1 MFSCFYHKIGLTLQ
15 SKKYMIEIMKK
26 TIILILLSVFGMSLA
41 YPRHI
46 SFKQRE
52 YAFQH
57 RRARVPS
64 MVRVS
69 ADYEDGK
76 ITLDVTGHTG
86 NVQIY
91 VSDSQGN
98 VVGYTISPIVN
109 GGAVTLDIG
118 NLKEGYYTLDVVL
131 GNATY
136 VGQFDA

>member
-1 MFSCFYHKIGLTLQ
+1 
-15 SKKYMIEIMKK
+15 MIEIMKK

-76 ITLDVTGHTG
+76 ITLDVTGYTG

-136 VGQFDA
+136 VGQFDP

>member
-1 MFSCFYHKIGLTLQ
+1 
-15 SKKYMIEIMKK
+15 MIEKMKK
-26 TIILILLSVFGMSLA
+26 TIILILLSVFGMSFA

-64 MVRVS
+64 FTRVS

-76 ITLDVTGHTG
+76 ITLDVTGYTG
-86 NVQIY
+86 NVQVY

-98 VVGYTISPIVN
+98 VVGYTMSTIVN

-131 GNATY
+131 DNAAY

>member
-1 MFSCFYHKIGLTLQ
+1 
-15 SKKYMIEIMKK
+15 MIEIMKK

-76 ITLDVTGHTG
+76 ITLDVTGYTG

>member
-1 MFSCFYHKIGLTLQ
+1 
-15 SKKYMIEIMKK
+15 MKK
-26 TIILILLSVFGMSLA
+26 KILILFLLLASGMMPAMSRPIMIRA
-41 YPRHI
+41 R
-46 SFKQRE
+46 ST
-52 YAFQH
+52 FQH
-57 RRARVPS
+57 RRLRAPS
-64 MVRVS
+64 ATRVS
-69 ADYEDGK
+69 ADYENGK
-76 ITLDVTGHTG
+76 LTLNVSAYTG

-98 VVGYTISPIVN
+98 VVGYTISSIVN

>member
-1 MFSCFYHKIGLTLQ
+1 
-15 SKKYMIEIMKK
+15 MKK
-26 TIILILLSVFGMSLA
+26 TIILILLSVFGMSFA

-64 MVRVS
+64 FTRVS

-76 ITLDVTGHTG
+76 ITLDVTGYTG
-86 NVQIY
+86 NVQVY

-98 VVGYTISPIVN
+98 VVEYTMASIVN
-109 GGAVTLDIG
+109 GGIVTLDLGVIE
-118 NLKEGYYTLDVVL
+118 EGSYTLDVVL

>member
-1 MFSCFYHKIGLTLQ
+1 MQ
-15 SKKYMIEIMKK
+15 PKKYMIEIMKK
-26 TIILILLSVFGMSLA
+26 TIILILLSVFGMSFA

-76 ITLDVTGHTG
+76 ITLDVTGYTG
-86 NVQIY
+86 NVQVY

-98 VVGYTISPIVN
+98 VVGYTMSTIVN

-131 GNATY
+131 DNATY